1 MLYMKAHSMDSFEKN
16 RRTVMTGTEYRA
28 LHEKS
33 PDKAYDAL
41 FDSYCDYVY
50 AIVYNKLR
58 SAASREDIEECV
70 SDIFADIYYGY
81 DVKSEFGGD
90 MKGYVSTVAKRRAIN
105 AYHSLTARAGHISE
119 ESGDSLAEMK
129 AGTDI
134 ESDHDRKETRAILL
148 SKINELGEPDSVI
161 IIQKYYYDRTSN
173 EIAELLSMKAA
184 TVRTRAARALEKL
197 KESLTAVGITL

>member
-1 MLYMKAHSMDSFEKN
+1 
-16 RRTVMTGTEYRA
+16 MTGDEYRA

-50 AIVYNKLR
+50 AIVFNKLR
-58 SAASREDIEECV
+58 SVASREDIEECV
-70 SDIFADIYYGY
+70 CDIFADIYFGY

-90 MKGYVSTVAKRRAIN
+90 MKGYVSTVAKRKAIN
-105 AYHSLTARAGHISE
+105 AYRSLAARASHISE
-119 ESGDSLAEMK
+119 DPDDSFAEMK

-148 SKINELGEPDSVI
+148 SKIYELGEPDSVI
-161 IIQKYYYDRTSN
+161 IIQKYYYGRTSN
-173 EIAELLSMKAA
+173 EIAEQLSMKAE

-197 KESLTAVGITL
+197 RSSLTAVGITL